1 MELQERW
8 APKVKLGLKVPLAHK
23 AKLVP
28 QVLRESQEQRVHRVL
43 LALKA
48 QLA

>member
-1 MELQERW
+1 MMELQERK
-8 APKVKLGLKVPLAHK
+8 APKALLGLK

-28 QVLRESQEQRVHRVL
+28 QVLRESQEQPVHRVL